1 MKWISRIFDKAGAL
15 GTIVAAMGCA
25 SCFPA
30 LGSLGAALGMGF
42 LAQYEGIFI
51 NTLLPVFAAI
61 ALGANLIAFFSHKV
75 WYRTLFG
82 ITGPTMVLLTMY
94 PLWAYNWSTYLLY
107 AGLILMLVVALWDI
121 FSPPKKVCTNRGAA

>member
-1 MKWISRIFDKAGAL
+1 MQWVSRLFDKAGAL
-15 GTIVAAMGCA
+15 GTIIAAMGCA

-30 LGSLGAALGMGF
+30 LGSLAAALGMGF

-75 WYRTLFG
+75 WYRTLLG

-107 AGLILMLVVALWDI
+107 AGLVLMLGVALWDI
-121 FSPPKKVCTNRGAA
+121 YSPPKKHALVKV

>member
-1 MKWISRIFDKAGAL
+1 MQWISRLFDKAGAF
-15 GTIVAAMGCA
+15 GTIIAAMGCT

-42 LAQYEGIFI
+42 LAQYEGVFI

-75 WYRTLFG
+75 WYRVLFG
-82 ITGPTMVLLTMY
+82 IAGPTMVLLTMY

-107 AGLILMLVVALWDI
+107 TGLVLILVVALWDI
-121 FSPPKKVCTNRGAA
+121 FSPPKKVCASKGVG

>member
-1 MKWISRIFDKAGAL
+1 MVWISRLFDKAGAFGAIL
-15 GTIVAAMGCA
+15 AAIGCA

-42 LAQYEGIFI
+42 LAQYEGVFI

-61 ALGANLIAFFSHKV
+61 AFGANLVAFVFHKI

-82 ITGPTMVLLTMY
+82 IAGPIMVLLTMY
-94 PLWAYNWSTYLLY
+94 PLWSYNWSTYLLY
-107 AGLILMLVVALWDI
+107 TGLVLMMVIALVDI
-121 FSPPKKVCTNRGAA
+121 FWPAKKVCVNKGVG

>member
-1 MKWISRIFDKAGAL
+1 MVWISRFFDKGGAL
-15 GTIVAAMGCA
+15 GALVAAMGCA

-51 NTLLPVFAAI
+51 NTLLPIFAAI
-61 ALGANLIAFFSHKV
+61 ALGANVTAFFSHKI

-82 ITGPTMVLLTMY
+82 IAGPTMVLLTMY

-107 AGLILMLVVALWDI
+107 AGLVLMLVVALWDI
-121 FSPPKKVCTNRGAA
+121 FSPPKKVCASKGVE

>member
-1 MKWISRIFDKAGAL
+1 MQWIGRLFGKAGAL

-42 LAQYEGIFI
+42 LAQFEGIFI

-82 ITGPTMVLLTMY
+82 IAGPTMVLLTMY
-94 PLWAYNWSTYLLY
+94 PLWTYNWSTYLLY
-107 AGLILMLVVALWDI
+107 AGLALMLVVALWDI
-121 FSPPKKVCTNRGAA
+121 FSPAKKVCASKGVE